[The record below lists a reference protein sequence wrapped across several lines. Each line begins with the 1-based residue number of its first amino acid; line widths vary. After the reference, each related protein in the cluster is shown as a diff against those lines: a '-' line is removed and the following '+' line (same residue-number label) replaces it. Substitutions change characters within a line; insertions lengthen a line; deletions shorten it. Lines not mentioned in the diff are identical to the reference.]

1 MPKEGKNVIR
11 YKSGS
16 RFSKIN
22 SVIYVDFECIL
33 MPYSCCDKENDTT
46 KKLNKHVPCG
56 YSINVVN
63 NHRKETIQT
72 VHRGESAVSTFCK
85 ELPEIPQGVLNTETK
100 SMQSLSKE
108 EQEIYDSSEYCHI
121 CKKVFGKHKNHKKV
135 RDHDHYT
142 GKFRGAAHSLC
153 NLRYS
158 TQIDVIL
165 VI

>member
-33 MPYSCCDKENDTT
+33 MPYSCCDKENVTT

-85 ELPEIPQGVLNTETK
+85 ELPEIPQGILNTETK
-100 SMQSLSKE
+100 NMQPLSKE

-121 CKKVFGKHKNHKKV
+121 RKRYVIMIIIQV
-135 RDHDHYT
+135 
-142 GKFRGAAHSLC
+142 
-153 NLRYS
+153 NLEVQCILY
-158 TQIDVIL
+158 VI
-165 VI
+165 